1 MIVFFSGFFF
11 LLTTCIIYSVFKTI
25 LYKAVHRELQTDSV
39 ILCTNN
45 GLEIALVY
53 FVFVDFPVFSYRKL
67 MDFCIKD
74 TNIDFIK

>member
-1 MIVFFSGFFF
+1 MIAFLYVF
-11 LLTTCIIYSVFKTI
+11 LLTMCIIYSVFKTT

-39 ILCTNN
+39 ILRTNN

-74 TNIDFIK
+74 TNIDCIK